1 MHYLEIDAI
10 ELKQMF
16 DDNVR
21 FILLDVRTDIEV
33 VASIISDK
41 AHHIPMNEIP
51 LRLDELDKNSEII
64 VHCKSGKRSA
74 KVCDYLIQNN
84 FSNIKNLRGGIIA
97 WSQYVDPSIQ
107 II

>member
-1 MHYLEIDAI
+1 MYYLEIDVI
-10 ELKQMF
+10 ELKQML
-16 DDNVR
+16 DDNAK

-33 VASIISDK
+33 VASIISDQ